1 MASKSFAT
9 ENLITHIPRKVH
21 THLNPRLGF
30 ELVVIH
36 LFCFS
41 VAVVRVLRGLAS
53 IPILPQTGVATSVV
67 VVVNVVVV
75 VAGSRQVGA
84 KRVGHRSGDAQVG
97 NQFVSL
103 QTFKIVTMIDLI

>member
-67 VVVNVVVV
+67 VNVVVV

>member
-1 MASKSFAT
+1 M
-9 ENLITHIPRKVH
+9 
-21 THLNPRLGF
+21 HLNPRLGF

-53 IPILPQTGVATSVV
+53 IPILPQTGVATS